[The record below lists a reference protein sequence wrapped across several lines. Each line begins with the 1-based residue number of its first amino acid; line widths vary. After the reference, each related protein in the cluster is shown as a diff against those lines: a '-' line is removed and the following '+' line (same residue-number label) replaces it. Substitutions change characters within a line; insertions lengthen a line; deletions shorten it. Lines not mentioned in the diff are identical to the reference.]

1 MTLIITSNN
10 TYNKASQSDLRKLS
24 SFLQKTRK
32 KAANSL
38 RQLLAA
44 LNAMR
49 QKLYLYIRFF
59 IYGLI
64 SFVIFGVFLE
74 APAIGVREISYKL
87 VVYLG
92 LAGGFSMM
100 FSCIS
105 AHILFGF
112 IKDLIYGNN

>member
-1 MTLIITSNN
+1 MRYS
-10 TYNKASQSDLRKLS
+10 
-24 SFLQKTRK
+24 RK
-32 KAANSL
+32 KRGFHGTTYALL
-38 RQLLAA
+38 RLPINTA